1 MVSQDFE
8 TTIAYRAVSSQRGST
23 PRLCLGHGRGRGAAG
38 GQLGP
43 LGVVEPILDVLHQLS
58 LDAFQHCLLRRR
70 YLPDGVNLLH
80 ARKAEGHLRGEE
92 GHARASVGLEKA
104 ELVCLLTGQ
113 ARQHGITEPPS
124 GIGLRKR
131 RALSSRGGACA
142 GVFCAQLLHGLQE
155 CRPPGLRDPG
165 GRGVLREERQRRGT
179 VRVPRMAAHNRHPD
193 QLGRN
198 ACLLG
203 SELVRPQH
211 IQGRDAAYFERVQ
224 AALLVEFGHGRHY
237 GRHRVDDEA
246 HNGIRAELR
255 TRLHYALDHA
265 TVILDELFFLLA
277 LNGHSDAGQDQV
289 AASQALLQVVNFLL
303 DRRQGVCL
311 DAAAALDVIE
321 VFGDAL
327 RRKHRNGPII
337 HSELANKGVK
347 CREHAP

>member
-142 GVFCAQLLHGLQE
+142 GVFCAQLLQRLRGHRQDHLPAQGFAGQVGREQRHGQLGCHWR
-155 CRPPGLRDPG
+155 CRCR
-165 GRGVLREERQRRGT
+165 RRGGLLGGT
-179 VRVPRMAAHNRHPD
+179 LRRGLGPQGPCAAGGPGARLGAPRAERHTEDRGDRRSARGGDHGVDRAGRCGIGSLRPGRAGRSRCRGAVDGRCEPRWPPTDFFSEGRREALHLRAVPR
-193 QLGRN
+193 
-198 ACLLG
+198 
-203 SELVRPQH
+203 
-211 IQGRDAAYFERVQ
+211 
-224 AALLVEFGHGRHY
+224 
-237 GRHRVDDEA
+237 
-246 HNGIRAELR
+246 
-255 TRLHYALDHA
+255 
-265 TVILDELFFLLA
+265 
-277 LNGHSDAGQDQV
+277 
-289 AASQALLQVVNFLL
+289 
-303 DRRQGVCL
+303 
-311 DAAAALDVIE
+311 
-321 VFGDAL
+321 
-327 RRKHRNGPII
+327 
-337 HSELANKGVK
+337 
-347 CREHAP
+347 